1 MRRPF
6 MATVAV
12 AGWFALVLQLALMI
26 INMGAKGDTPAEA
39 LWRFFAYFTILT
51 NTLVAV
57 SLTAR
62 VVAPGSPAGRFFSH
76 PVAEAA
82 VLMPI
87 LLVFVVYV
95 TVLQQLWQPQGA
107 QLLVD
112 LILHYFVPLAFLA
125 YWLLFVPHG
134 GLAPQNIAAWVVYP
148 LAYGPYALGRGA
160 LDGFYPYPF
169 IDVAA
174 LGYPRVLLNIVLMA
188 AVFAVAGLLLVGAD
202 RAIARRRQ
210 GAAARTAS

>member
-12 AGWFALVLQLALMI
+12 VGWFGLALQLVLLI
-26 INMGAKGDTPAEA
+26 INMGAKGAAPAEA
-39 LWRFFAYFTILT
+39 VWRFFAYFTLLT
-51 NTLVAV
+51 NILVAV

-62 VVAPGSPAGRFFSH
+62 AVAPASPAGRFFAH

-87 LLVFVVYV
+87 LLVFVIYV
-95 TVLQQLWQPQGA
+95 TVLQGLWQPQGA
-107 QLLVD
+107 QLLAD

-134 GLAPQNIAAWVVYP
+134 GLAPQNIAAWLIYP

-169 IDVAA
+169 IDVPA
-174 LGYPRVLLNIVLMA
+174 LGYPRVLLNIALLVA
-188 AVFAVAGLLLVGAD
+188 AFAVAGLLLIAAD

-210 GAAARTAS
+210 GAAQIAS